1 MNALGRSW
9 NPLRPI
15 LRNRRLQ
22 ALHATFRQDRP
33 YTKRV
38 GMNRAPLPSI
48 ALLAFAIYAS
58 PATAQLLDDRVVGD
72 QRICIY
78 VGSDQTAD
86 GQSVPR
92 NSVLPAAQPCPATA
106 PYVDP
111 NRPVPG
117 NAALTG
123 ETMENNQ
130 RRCTYTQGGV
140 TYQLMVPSIRRCAM
154 TPDLLD
160 RVDANTSNI
169 LGNQSVFGRP

>member
-1 MNALGRSW
+1 MNALGQSW

-15 LRNRRLQ
+15 LRNCRLR
-22 ALHATFRQDRP
+22 ALHATFRSGRP
-33 YTKRV
+33 YIKIA
-38 GMNRAPLPSI
+38 GMNRAPLPFI

-92 NSVLPAAQPCPATA
+92 SSILPAAQPCPATA

-123 ETMENNQ
+123 ETTENNQ

-140 TYQLMVPSIRRCAM
+140 TYQLMVPNTRRCAM

-160 RVDANTSNI
+160 RVDGDTDNI
-169 LGNQSVFGRP
+169 VGKQSVLGQP

>member
-1 MNALGRSW
+1 
-9 NPLRPI
+9 
-15 LRNRRLQ
+15 
-22 ALHATFRQDRP
+22 
-33 YTKRV
+33 
-38 GMNRAPLPSI
+38 MNRAPLPFI
-48 ALLAFAIYAS
+48 ALSAFAIYAS
-58 PATAQLLDDRVVGD
+58 PATAQLLDDRIVGD

-78 VGSDQTAD
+78 VGSDQAAD

-92 NSVLPAAQPCPATA
+92 NSLLPAAQPCPATA

-123 ETMENNQ
+123 ETTENNR

-140 TYQLMVPSIRRCAM
+140 TYQLMVSNARRCAM

-160 RVDANTSNI
+160 QVDVGMSSI
-169 LGNQSVFGRP
+169 VGRQSVLGQP